1 MSKIHHKSS
10 SKPKKEIVG
19 VTQIVA
25 LKFNNKLIKK
35 LLVKLNWQIL

>member
-1 MSKIHHKSS
+1 MKSNTYDKNNWQIMSKIHHKSS

-25 LKFNNKLIKK
+25 LKFNN
-35 LLVKLNWQIL
+35 